1 MAVCLLPQNQM
12 LPAFKEKQNKKIYY
26 ETQKTKSLCYVYMYK
41 HGSLIQKKNHAYPE
55 NNILPDIYS
64 LTCLII
70 WFGLPNSAL

>member
-12 LPAFKEKQNKKIYY
+12 LPAFKKNKIRKYIMKHKKQKA
-26 ETQKTKSLCYVYMYK
+26 YVMFICTNMVHSGKLY
-41 HGSLIQKKNHAYPE
+41 AYPA

-70 WFGLPNSAL
+70 WFGLPDSAL

>member
-12 LPAFKEKQNKKIYY
+12 LPAFKKNKIRKYIMKHIKQKAHVMFICTNMIHQYKK
-26 ETQKTKSLCYVYMYK
+26 
-41 HGSLIQKKNHAYPE
+41 HAYPE

-70 WFGLPNSAL
+70 WFGLPDSAL